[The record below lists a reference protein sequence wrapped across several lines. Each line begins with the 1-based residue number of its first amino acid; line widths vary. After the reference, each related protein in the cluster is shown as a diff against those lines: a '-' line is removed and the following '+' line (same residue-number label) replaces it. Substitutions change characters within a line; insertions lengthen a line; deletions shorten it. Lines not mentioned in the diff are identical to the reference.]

1 MDRSDK
7 ILIHMKSIQQIS
19 FGIMAAASLAACSP
33 KVAATD
39 ASGKDGA
46 PDATPCVTI
55 RTDVPNKAF
64 YKDVFMDG
72 GLALSSNKN
81 MPSLKVLGLTHE
93 YIGVGKSTDENK
105 AIQNSVMCCNEN
117 DANGV
122 LLYPDGEP
130 RFRMIYVNGG
140 GADGH
145 GRSIEYTGRQ
155 NLKQFVDN
163 GGCYVGSCA
172 GAYLIGTSYDHIH
185 SGGYIGIWPGY
196 VDGTS
201 TPSWRVGY
209 IIPEGSP
216 LRKYSDF
223 GGDFYIDS
231 VTHHNGPFFQHYQ
244 QIPGTEV
251 LAVNDYPAYK
261 FHGYP
266 SVIAYKADCF
276 KGRVIPI
283 GGHPEMVKGGERL
296 ELMCDI
302 VRYALEGQGCAKAK
316 AILSNGE
323 MRRMTQSTE
332 DNDPAH
338 TKIGDRQCHH
348 FVFALP
354 KKARNIVVRLES
366 LDNYELSLRLANGTF
381 AFKEDAQYA
390 AEGKDAVK
398 ELHFDELPAG
408 TWYVGV
414 QCESTVETKE
424 LGDHV
429 EYSNTGILNGA
440 AYSISVKWD
449 NAATGRAVLAK
460 GMDINE
466 MIKKS
471 INPALDGSDTDSTI
485 TRIVFRTGDRSTAG
499 MRVDDRLRSEEPVY
513 ASIKDGVL
521 TFTTAAAEFNS
532 GTLPAFLFSGFSSVR
547 SIDNLKALRTEE
559 AETFMEIFQGC
570 ASLESI
576 DLSGFKAD
584 RLVDA
589 NAMFKGCK
597 LIKKIDISHFGK
609 RPMENINNML
619 RLMPALEEVNL
630 GAMEYVGWKDPN
642 AVVANSGDKS
652 NGTAKDRTVTIRCT
666 RGLANAIASAS
677 LKAASVRF
685 IDSATGEEFTPEWK

>member
-1 MDRSDK
+1 MERNQK
-7 ILIHMKSIQQIS
+7 ILI
-19 FGIMAAASLAACSP
+19 GILAAVSLAGCSP
-33 KVAATD
+33 KVTVTDTASQAA
-39 ASGKDGA
+39 ANA
-46 PDATPCVTI
+46 ETPYVAV
-55 RTDVPNKAF
+55 RTDVPDKAF

-93 YIGVGKSTDENK
+93 YIGVGKSTEENK
-105 AIQNSVMCCNEN
+105 SIQNSLICGNED

-145 GRSIEYTGRQ
+145 GRSIEYAGRQ

-185 SGGYIGIWPGY
+185 SGGYIGIWPGF

-201 TPSWRVGY
+201 TPTWKVGY

-223 GGDFYIDS
+223 GGDFYVDS
-231 VTHHNGPFFQHYQ
+231 VSHHNGPFFKHYQ

-251 LAVNDYPAYK
+251 LAINDYPAYK
-261 FHGYP
+261 FHGHP
-266 SVIAYKADCF
+266 SVIAYKENCF
-276 KGRVIPI
+276 KGRLIPI
-283 GGHPEMVKGGERL
+283 GGHPEMVKKGEKL

-323 MRRMTQSTE
+323 LRRMTKSTKDE
-332 DNDPAH
+332 DPAH
-338 TKIGDRQCHH
+338 TKIGDKQCHH

-354 KKARNIVVRLES
+354 KKARNIVVHLES
-366 LDNYELSLRLANGTF
+366 IDDYELSLRLANGTF

-398 ELHFDELPAG
+398 ELRFDELPAG
-408 TWYVGV
+408 TWYIGV

-449 NAATGRAVLAK
+449 NVATGRAVLAK
-460 GMDINE
+460 GLDVNE
-466 MIKKS
+466 MIKKT
-471 INPALDGSDTDSTI
+471 INPALDGSDVDSTI
-485 TRIVFRTGDRSTAG
+485 TRIVLKTDDSSKEGF
-499 MRVDDRLRSEEPVY
+499 RVDDRLLSEEAIY
-513 ASIKDGVL
+513 ASIREGVL
-521 TFTTAAAEFNS
+521 TFSTAASEINA
-532 GTLPAFLFSGFSSVR
+532 GKLPAFLFNGFSCAKT
-547 SIDNLKALRTEE
+547 IDNLKALRTDE
-559 AETFMEIFQGC
+559 AETFMEMFQNC

-576 DLSGFKAD
+576 DLSSFKAD
-584 RLVDA
+584 KLEDI

-597 LIKKIDISHFGK
+597 LIRKIDISHFGK
-609 RPMENINNML
+609 RPMENINNLL
-619 RLMPALEEVNL
+619 RVMPALEEVNL
-630 GAMEYVGWKDPN
+630 GALEYVGWKDPN
-642 AVVANSGDKS
+642 AFVASPADKS
-652 NGTAKDRTVTIRCT
+652 DRTGKDRTVTIRCT
-666 RGLANAIASAS
+666 RSLANAVASS
-677 LKAASVRF
+677 NLKAASVRF
-685 IDSATGEEFTPEWK
+685 IDYATGEEFAPEWK